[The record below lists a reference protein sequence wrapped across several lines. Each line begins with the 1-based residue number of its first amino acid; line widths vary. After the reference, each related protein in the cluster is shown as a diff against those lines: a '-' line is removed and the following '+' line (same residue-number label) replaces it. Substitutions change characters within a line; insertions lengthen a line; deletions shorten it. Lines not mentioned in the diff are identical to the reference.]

1 MLCRIPEDR
10 GDTFVNKSGEVDL
23 YYTSFGWLLSYVL
36 GIDLSMEK
44 RRSYLEKAACNVVGF
59 GSLCGLY
66 ALCIATSVDERGKV
80 PFSIGG
86 NASDAD

>member
-44 RRSYLEKAACNVVGF
+44 GDLIWKAAVMSLDLVHYAAICVVY
-59 GSLCGLY
+59 CY
-66 ALCIATSVDERGKV
+66 
-80 PFSIGG
+80 IG
-86 NASDAD
+86 